1 MSSVRLQSLTIQGF
15 KSFATR
21 TLLEFA
27 PGVTAIVGPNGSGK
41 SNVADAIRWV
51 LGSQSPRALRIG
63 SAEDVVFASGNGRAP
78 VGLADVQLTLNN
90 EDTWL
95 PVAFREVVVGRRAFR
110 SGESEYILN
119 KSRVRLRD
127 LLELLAHGGLGPD
140 GHALVAQGL
149 ADQALSLKPAQRRE
163 LFEGASGVRQY
174 RLQRTESEH
183 KIAEARRNAARVAD
197 LVLELK
203 PRVAALRRQAR
214 RTEQETRLRERWQA
228 TLGEWL
234 THELWE
240 TSRLLT
246 DLTATVTAAK
256 EAQAAA
262 DEAVAQAAQRMAAAR
277 STVMA
282 LRSAGDTP
290 EPQAGVAKPAALG
303 TSGQTADHAAL
314 ARQAQQAVIRH
325 ERDVAAA
332 EARQE
337 AAQREVATRQQAAA
351 AAAARAASAKQALPG
366 LRAAAAAVQE
376 QAKRRQ
382 AQLATLA
389 AQTMA
394 AETSEREASL
404 AVESAKAG
412 EAAARQRRAQAKEGL
427 RGVARR
433 RAGIAKDQKDAQTE
447 LAHIAD
453 ALTEHD
459 RRRQHT
465 QQTRDE
471 AAAALHARRGRL
483 AEITGQRRAAQDAGA
498 RGEHKLQKADRA
510 LAAARTRL
518 NVLTDVAAE
527 GAAVHTGTAGGTA
540 APALVE
546 RLRVPAALEVAVA
559 AALGAALRW
568 RLVEDLA
575 TAGRLA
581 TDLATHGGPR
591 TTFVSQSRLA
601 QEQRAATDRPSL
613 TGGRWLDELVECEPE
628 AVPILAGVLGRT
640 YLVKS
645 LDRALDL
652 VQQVPL
658 EAGIRFVTER
668 GELVETPGTI
678 TAGSAAPGE
687 VAVLTRERQLR
698 ECNAAVARWE
708 REHQER
714 LAVVVERQARLAA
727 IVQSERAQRLDLRQA
742 QRQRDRA
749 DTQLQKAQQ
758 TQERLQRD
766 QQWWGSLAERTER
779 SRAECDSDEAEYT
792 AAQREA
798 EHTLAAAQV
807 QTATRTAI
815 DRQAKESLHQLRSTK
830 ATVQTE
836 AAVARQA
843 AQTAAA
849 QVEAATRSASHAA
862 QEADDE
868 RERAARAAAA
878 AQEQTVDWHRAALAA
893 AKTELAAAEQALRE
907 HQRAVSAA
915 ERALQEASDALSAAR
930 AHAATLASRGEAAE
944 TRLQA
949 LEERRAALREQAE
962 RDLGAVP
969 TELTPARSSPAQLRE
984 TAERLRRR
992 LHNLGP
998 INQMAVEEHAALA
1011 ARLEH
1016 LTTQLNDIEATAR
1029 RLEQLRAEVDQRLAR
1044 EFSRNIEVV
1053 GEHFR
1058 DYCGR
1063 LLGGEG
1069 RLVVE
1074 DDTPD
1079 GGIELDVRLPGR
1091 RRQPLAALSGGE
1103 RALASA
1109 ALLFALLRARPT
1121 LFCVLDEVDAALDET
1136 NVVRFCEA
1144 LEELAQETQFL
1155 VITHNR
1161 VTMERA
1167 DALYGVSATD
1177 DGVSQ
1182 VISLRSIRGA
1192 RAAAG

>member
-15 KSFATR
+15 KSFASR

-78 VGLADVQLTLNN
+78 AGLADVQLTLNN

-174 RLQRTESEH
+174 RLQRTEAEH

-197 LVLELK
+197 LVAELK

-214 RTEQETRLRERWQA
+214 RTEQEVRLREQWQT

-240 TSRLLT
+240 TNRLLT
-246 DLTATVTAAK
+246 DLTAAVTAAK

-262 DEAVAQAAQRMAAAR
+262 DETVAQATQRMTAAR
-277 STVMA
+277 DT
-282 LRSAGDTP
+282 LRDAGRT
-290 EPQAGVAKPAALG
+290 AAY
-303 TSGQTADHAAL
+303 AAV

-337 AAQREVATRQQAAA
+337 AAQREAATRQQAAA
-351 AAAARAASAKQALPG
+351 AAAARAASAEQALPG
-366 LRAAAAAVQE
+366 LRAAAVAAQE
-376 QAKRRQ
+376 QAERQQ
-382 AQLATLA
+382 AQLATLT
-389 AQTMA
+389 AQTAA
-394 AETSEREASL
+394 AETAERDAVL
-404 AVESAKAG
+404 AVERAKAD
-412 EAAARQRRAQAKEGL
+412 EAAAHQRGAQAAEGL
-427 RGVARR
+427 RSVARR
-433 RAGIAKDQKDAQTE
+433 RAGVTTDQQDAQTE
-447 LAHIAD
+447 LARIAD
-453 ALTEHD
+453 ALTEHG
-459 RRRQHT
+459 RERQHA
-465 QQTRDE
+465 QQARDE
-471 AAAALHARRGRL
+471 AAAALSTCRGRL
-483 AEITGQRRAAQDAGA
+483 AEITNQRRAAQDIVAQ
-498 RGEHKLQKADRA
+498 GEHKLQEADRA

-518 NVLTDVAAE
+518 NVLTAVAAE
-527 GAAVHTGTAGGTA
+527 GTAVPTETGGGTD

-546 RLRVPAALEVAVA
+546 RLDVPAALEIAVA
-559 AALGAALRW
+559 ATLGAALRW

-581 TDLATHGGPR
+581 TDLATRGGPR
-591 TTFVSQSRLA
+591 TTFVSKHRLA
-601 QEQRAATDRPSL
+601 QEQRAVARRPSL
-613 TGGRWLDELVECEPE
+613 TGGRWLDELVQCEPE
-628 AVPILAGVLGRT
+628 AAAALAGVLGRT
-640 YLVKS
+640 YLVNS

-652 VQQVPL
+652 VQQVPP

-678 TAGSAAPGE
+678 TVGSAAPAE

-698 ECNAAVARWE
+698 ECNAAVARLT
-708 REHQER
+708 REHQAQ
-714 LAVVVERQARLAA
+714 LAVVEERRAKLAA
-727 IVQSERAQRLDLRQA
+727 IAESERTQRLDLRQA
-742 QRQRDRA
+742 QRQQDRA
-749 DTQLQKAQQ
+749 NAQLRKAEQA
-758 TQERLQRD
+758 QERLRRD
-766 QQWWGSLAERTER
+766 QRWWGSLAERTER
-779 SRAECDSDEAEYT
+779 SRAECESDEAEYT
-792 AAQREA
+792 AAKREA
-798 EHTLAAAQV
+798 EHTLATAQE
-807 QTATRTAI
+807 QTATCAAS
-815 DRQAKESLHQLRSTK
+815 DRQAKEVLHRLRAAK
-830 ATVQTE
+830 ASVQTE

-849 QVEAATRSASHAA
+849 QVEAATRSASRAA
-862 QEADDE
+862 QEATAE

-878 AQEQTVDWHRAALAA
+878 AQGQTVDRHRAALAA

-930 AHAATLASRGEAAE
+930 AHATTLASRGEASE
-944 TRLQA
+944 TRMQA
-949 LEERRAALREQAE
+949 LEERQAALREQAA

-969 TELTPARSSPAQLRE
+969 TELTPARSSPARLRE
-984 TAERLRRR
+984 QADRLRRR

-1011 ARLEH
+1011 ARMEY
-1016 LTTQLNDIEATAR
+1016 LTTQLTDIETTAR
-1029 RLEQLRAEVDQRLAR
+1029 RLEQLRSEVDQRLAS
-1044 EFSRNIEVV
+1044 EFNRNIEVV

-1058 DYCGR
+1058 DYCAR
-1063 LLGGEG
+1063 LLGGAG
-1069 RLVVE
+1069 RLVV
-1074 DDTPD
+1074 DDTSPD

-1144 LEELAQETQFL
+1144 LEELALETQFL

-1182 VISLRSIRGA
+1182 VISLRSVRGA
-1192 RAAAG
+1192 RSTDAMTPAAG

>member
-78 VGLADVQLTLNN
+78 AGLADVQLTLNN

-174 RLQRTESEH
+174 RLQRTEAEH

-197 LVLELK
+197 LVHDLK

-214 RTEQETRLRERWQA
+214 RTEQEARLRGQWQA

-240 TSRLLT
+240 VDRLLN
-246 DLTATVTAAK
+246 DLTAAVTTAR

-262 DEAVAQAAQRMAAAR
+262 DETVVQATQHLAAAR
-277 STVMA
+277 ETALA
-282 LRSAGDTP
+282 LREAGQ
-290 EPQAGVAKPAALG
+290 QAAPA
-303 TSGQTADHAAL
+303 DR
-314 ARQAQQAVIRH
+314 ARHAQQAVIRH
-325 ERDVAAA
+325 ERDLAAA

-337 AAQREVATRQQAAA
+337 AAQRETATRQQAAA
-351 AAAARAASAKQALPG
+351 AAASRAANAEQALPG
-366 LRAAAAAVQE
+366 LQAAAAAAQE
-376 QAKRRQ
+376 QAERQQ
-382 AQLATLA
+382 AQLATLT
-389 AQTMA
+389 AQTAA
-394 AETSEREASL
+394 AEMAERNAAR
-404 AVESAKAG
+404 AVERAQAA
-412 EAAARQRRAQAKEGL
+412 EAAARQRRAQAAEGL

-433 RAGIAKDQKDAQTE
+433 RAGIAKDEHDAQTE
-447 LAHIAD
+447 LARIAA
-453 ALTEHD
+453 ALTAHG
-459 RRRQHT
+459 RRRQEA
-465 QQTRDE
+465 QQARDE
-471 AAAALHARRGRL
+471 AAAALSVCRAHL
-483 AEITGQRRAAQDAGA
+483 AETTGQRRAARETVGQAE
-498 RGEHKLQKADRA
+498 RELQHADRA
-510 LAAARTRL
+510 LATARTRL

-527 GAAVHTGTAGGTA
+527 GTAAPAETAGGPG

-581 TDLATHGGPR
+581 TDLATRGGPR
-591 TTFVSQSRLA
+591 TTFIAKGRPVQG
-601 QEQRAATDRPSL
+601 QRAAAERPSL
-613 TGGRWLDELVECEPE
+613 TGGRWLDELIRCEPE
-628 AVPILAGVLGRT
+628 AAPALAGLLGRT

-652 VQQVPL
+652 VQQAPP

-678 TAGSAAPGE
+678 TAGSAAPAE

-698 ECNAAVARWE
+698 ECNAAVARLTD
-708 REHQER
+708 EHQAQ
-714 LAVVVERQARLAA
+714 LAVVEERRAKLAA
-727 IVQSERAQRLDLRQA
+727 SAQTERTQRLDLRQA
-742 QRQRDRA
+742 QRQQDRA
-749 DTQLQKAQQ
+749 DAQLRQAEQA
-758 TQERLQRD
+758 QERLKRD
-766 QQWWGSLAERTER
+766 RQWWGSLAERTER
-779 SRAECDSDEAEYT
+779 SRAECEADEAEYT
-792 AAQREA
+792 AAKREA
-798 EHTLAAAQV
+798 EHAHAAAQE
-807 QTATRTAI
+807 QTATCAAR
-815 DRQAKESLHQLRSTK
+815 DRQAKEALHRLRSAT
-830 ATVQTE
+830 ATVQTA
-836 AAVARQA
+836 AAVAGQA

-849 QVEAATRSASHAA
+849 QVAAATRSAARAA
-862 QEADDE
+862 QDATAE

-878 AQEQTVDWHRAALAA
+878 QAQPVDRHRAALATA
-893 AKTELAAAEQALRE
+893 EAELAAAEQALRE
-907 HQRAVSAA
+907 HQQAVSAA

-930 AHAATLASRGEAAE
+930 AHATTLASRGEAAE
-944 TRLQA
+944 TRLQTLA
-949 LEERRAALREQAE
+949 ERRAVLREQAA

-969 TELTPARSSPAQLRE
+969 TELKPARSSPARLRE
-984 TAERLRRR
+984 DADRLRRR

-998 INQMAVEEHAALA
+998 INQLAVEEHAALA
-1011 ARLEH
+1011 ARLEQ
-1016 LTTQLNDIEATAR
+1016 LTTQLTDIEATAQ
-1029 RLEQLRAEVDQRLAR
+1029 RLEQLRAEVDQRLAS
-1044 EFSRNIEVV
+1044 EFNRNIKVV

-1063 LLGGEG
+1063 LLGGAG
-1069 RLVVE
+1069 RLVVDE
-1074 DDTPD
+1074 TSPD

-1192 RAAAG
+1192 RSAGAVAAAAG

>member
-1 MSSVRLQSLTIQGF
+1 MSDVRLQSLTIQGF
-15 KSFATR
+15 KSFASR

-149 ADQALSLKPAQRRE
+149 ADQALSLNPAQRRE
-163 LFEGASGVRQY
+163 LFEGAAGVRQY
-174 RLQRTESEH
+174 RLQRTEAEH

-197 LVLELK
+197 LVHDLK

-214 RTEQETRLRERWQA
+214 RTEQEARLREQWQA

-240 TSRLLT
+240 ANRLLT
-246 DLTATVTAAK
+246 DLTAAVTAAQD
-256 EAQAAA
+256 AQAAA
-262 DEAVAQAAQRMAAAR
+262 DEVVAQAAQRMAAAR
-277 STVMA
+277 ETALA
-282 LRSAGDTP
+282 LREAGQ
-290 EPQAGVAKPAALG
+290 QA
-303 TSGQTADHAAL
+303 TDHAAR
-314 ARQAQQAVIRH
+314 ARRAQQAVIRH
-325 ERDVAAA
+325 ERDLAAA

-337 AAQREVATRQQAAA
+337 AAQREATARQQAAA
-351 AAAARAASAKQALPG
+351 AAADRAASAEQALPG
-366 LRAAAAAVQE
+366 LRTAAAAARE
-376 QAKRRQ
+376 QAERQ
-382 AQLATLA
+382 RAQLVTLTDQSATAEATARDA
-389 AQTMA
+389 A
-394 AETSEREASL
+394 L
-404 AVESAKAG
+404 AVERAKAD
-412 EAAARQRRAQAKEGL
+412 EAAARQRRAQAAEGL

-433 RAGIAKDQKDAQTE
+433 RAGIAKDQHDAQTE
-447 LAHIAD
+447 LEQIAA
-453 ALTEHD
+453 ALAEQGQQ
-459 RRRQHT
+459 RQHA
-465 QQTRDE
+465 QQAHDE
-471 AAAALHARRGRL
+471 AAAVLHACRSRL
-483 AEITGQRRAAQDAGA
+483 TEITGQRRAAQDAVTQA
-498 RGEHKLQKADRA
+498 ERELRHADRA

-527 GAAVHTGTAGGTA
+527 GAAGPTETAGGDA
-540 APALVE
+540 DAPALVE
-546 RLRVPAALEVAVA
+546 RLRVPADLEIAVA
-559 AALGAALRW
+559 ATLGAALRW

-575 TAGRLA
+575 TASRLA
-581 TDLATHGGPR
+581 TDLARRGGPR
-591 TTFVSQSRLA
+591 TTFVAKRGVEHA
-601 QEQRAATDRPSL
+601 QRPAAGRPSL
-613 TGGRWLDELVECEPE
+613 TGGRWLDELIRCRPE
-628 AVPILAGVLGRT
+628 AAPAVARVLGRT

-645 LDRALDL
+645 LDRALHL
-652 VQQVPL
+652 VQQVPP
-658 EAGIRFVTER
+658 AASIRFVTER
-668 GELVETPGTI
+668 GELVEPPGTV
-678 TAGSAAPGE
+678 TAGSAAPAE

-698 ECNAAVARWE
+698 ECHAAVADLT
-708 REHQER
+708 REHQAQ
-714 LAVVVERQARLAA
+714 LAVVEERRAKLAA
-727 IVQSERAQRLDLRQA
+727 SAQTERTRRLDLRQA
-742 QRQRDRA
+742 QRQQDRA
-749 DTQLQKAQQ
+749 DAQLRKTEQ
-758 TQERLQRD
+758 TQERLKRD
-766 QQWWGSLAERTER
+766 QQWWGSLAERTAR
-779 SRAECDSDEAEYT
+779 SRAECEADEAAYT
-792 AAQREA
+792 AAKREA
-798 EHTLAAAQV
+798 VHALAAARD
-807 QTATRTAI
+807 RTAACAAR
-815 DRQAKESLHQLRSTK
+815 DGQAQEAFSRLRAAV

-836 AAVARQA
+836 TAVARQA

-849 QVEAATRSASHAA
+849 QVEAAARSASQAA
-862 QEADDE
+862 QDAASE
-868 RERAARAAAA
+868 RERAAQAAAAAQVETVDRQRAARAAAEA
-878 AQEQTVDWHRAALAA
+878 
-893 AKTELAAAEQALRE
+893 ELAAAELAMRE

-915 ERALQEASDALSAAR
+915 ERVLQEASDQLAAAR
-930 AHAATLASRGEAAE
+930 AQATTLASRGTAAAA
-944 TRLQA
+944 RLQA
-949 LEERRAALREQAE
+949 LEERRAALREQAA

-984 TAERLRRR
+984 AAERLRRR

-998 INQMAVEEHAALA
+998 INQLAVEEHAALA
-1011 ARLEH
+1011 ARLEY
-1016 LTTQLNDIEATAR
+1016 LTTQLTDIEATAQ
-1029 RLEQLRAEVDQRLAR
+1029 RLERLRSEVDSRLAS
-1044 EFSRNIEVV
+1044 EFSHNIAVV

-1058 DYCGR
+1058 DYCAR

-1069 RLVVE
+1069 RLIVQ
-1074 DDTPD
+1074 DGAPD

-1182 VISLRSIRGA
+1182 VISLRAIRGA
-1192 RAAAG
+1192 RSADAAAAAAP

>member
-15 KSFATR
+15 KSFASR

-78 VGLADVQLTLNN
+78 AGLADVQLTLNN

-174 RLQRTESEH
+174 RLQRTEAAH

-197 LVLELK
+197 LVHDLQ

-214 RTEQETRLRERWQA
+214 RSEQEARLREQWQA

-240 TSRLLT
+240 ADRLLT
-246 DLTATVTAAK
+246 DLTAAVTAAQG
-256 EAQAAA
+256 AQAAA

-277 STVMA
+277 DTATS
-282 LRSAGDTP
+282 LRSAGR
-290 EPQAGVAKPAALG
+290 AAAH
-303 TSGQTADHAAL
+303 TDR

-325 ERDVAAA
+325 ERAVAAA
-332 EARQE
+332 GARQE
-337 AAQREVATRQQAAA
+337 AAQREAATRQQVAAA
-351 AAAARAASAKQALPG
+351 AASRAASAEQALPG
-366 LRAAAAAVQE
+366 LRAAAATAQE
-376 QAKRRQ
+376 QATRQ
-382 AQLATLA
+382 QTQLATLT
-389 AQTMA
+389 AQTAA
-394 AETSEREASL
+394 AETAERDAAL
-404 AVESAKAG
+404 AVERVQAAA
-412 EAAARQRRAQAKEGL
+412 AAARQRRAQAAEGL

-433 RAGIAKDQKDAQTE
+433 RAGMAKDEQDAQTE
-447 LAHIAD
+447 LARVAA
-453 ALTEHD
+453 ALAEHGQQ
-459 RRRQHT
+459 RQHA
-465 QQTRDE
+465 QQARDE
-471 AAAALHARRGRL
+471 AAAAQQACRSRL
-483 AEITGQRRAAQDAGA
+483 AKITGQRRAAQDALA
-498 RGEHKLQKADRA
+498 QGERALQQADRA
-510 LAAARTRL
+510 LATAHTRL
-518 NVLTDVAAE
+518 NVLTAVAAE
-527 GAAVHTGTAGGTA
+527 GASVPTETDGDTD

-546 RLRVPAALEVAVA
+546 RLRVPADLEVAVA

-568 RLVEDLA
+568 RLVEGLV

-581 TDLATHGGPR
+581 TDLAARGGPR
-591 TTFVSQSRLA
+591 TTFVSKRGLA
-601 QEQRAATDRPSL
+601 QEQRAAAEHPSL
-613 TGGRWLDELVECEPE
+613 TGGRWLDELVKCEPE
-628 AVPILAGVLGRT
+628 VASVLVGVLGRT
-640 YLVKS
+640 YVVKS

-652 VQQVPL
+652 VQRVPP

-668 GELVETPGTI
+668 GELVEPPGTI
-678 TAGSAAPGE
+678 TAGRASPDE

-698 ECNAAVARWE
+698 ECNAAVVRLT
-708 REHQER
+708 REHQAQ
-714 LAVVVERQARLAA
+714 LAVVEARRAELAAVAEVERT
-727 IVQSERAQRLDLRQA
+727 QRLDLRQA
-742 QRQRDRA
+742 QRQQDRA
-749 DTQLQKAQQ
+749 DAQLRKAEQA
-758 TQERLQRD
+758 QERLRRD

-779 SRAECDSDEAEYT
+779 SRAECEADEAEYT
-792 AAQREA
+792 AAKREA
-798 EHTLAAAQV
+798 EHAFAAAQE
-807 QTATRTAI
+807 QTAARSAR
-815 DRQAKESLHQLRSTK
+815 DRQAKEALRQLQAAK

-849 QVEAATRSASHAA
+849 QVAAATRSASRAA
-862 QEADDE
+862 QEATAE
-868 RERAARAAAA
+868 RERAALTAAA
-878 AQEQTVDWHRAALAA
+878 AQAQTVERHRAALAA
-893 AKTELAAAEQALRE
+893 AKTELAAAEQALHE

-915 ERALQEASDALSAAR
+915 ERALQEAADALSAAR
-930 AHAATLASRGEAAE
+930 ARATTLAGRGEAAE

-949 LEERRAALREQAE
+949 LAERQAALREQAT
-962 RDLGAVP
+962 RDLGTVP
-969 TELTPARSSPAQLRE
+969 TELKPARDSPAQLRE
-984 TAERLRRR
+984 DAERLRRR

-998 INQMAVEEHAALA
+998 INQLAVEEHAALA
-1011 ARLEH
+1011 ARLAQ
-1016 LTTQLNDIEATAR
+1016 LTTQLTDIEATAR
-1029 RLEQLRAEVDQRLAR
+1029 RLEQLRAEVDQRLAS
-1044 EFSRNIEVV
+1044 EFNRNIAVV

-1069 RLVVE
+1069 RLILE

-1192 RAAAG
+1192 RSAGAVAAAAG

>member
-1 MSSVRLQSLTIQGF
+1 MSDVRLQSLTIQGF
-15 KSFATR
+15 KSFASR

-149 ADQALSLKPAQRRE
+149 ADQALSLNPAQRRE
-163 LFEGASGVRQY
+163 LFEGAAGVRQY
-174 RLQRTESEH
+174 RLQRTEAEH

-197 LVLELK
+197 LVHDLK

-214 RTEQETRLRERWQA
+214 RTEQEARLREQWQA

-240 TSRLLT
+240 ANRLLT
-246 DLTATVTAAK
+246 DLTAAVTAAQ

-277 STVMA
+277 ETVQE
-282 LRSAGDTP
+282 LRRVG
-290 EPQAGVAKPAALG
+290 QA
-303 TSGQTADHAAL
+303 TDHAAR
-314 ARQAQQAVIRH
+314 ARRAQQAVIRH
-325 ERDVAAA
+325 ERAVAAA

-337 AAQREVATRQQAAA
+337 AAQREATARQQAAVA
-351 AAAARAASAKQALPG
+351 AADRAASAEQALPG
-366 LRAAAAAVQE
+366 LRAAAAAAQE
-376 QAKRRQ
+376 RAERQQ
-382 AQLATLA
+382 AQLATLT
-389 AQTMA
+389 AQSAA
-394 AETSEREASL
+394 AETAARDSAL
-404 AVESAKAG
+404 AVERAKAD
-412 EAAARQRRAQAKEGL
+412 EAAARQQRAQAAEGL

-433 RAGIAKDQKDAQTE
+433 RAGIAKDQHDAQTE
-447 LAHIAD
+447 LEQID
-453 ALTEHD
+453 AALAEQGQQ
-459 RRRQHT
+459 RQHV
-465 QQTRDE
+465 QQAHDE
-471 AAAALHARRGRL
+471 AAAVLHACRSRL
-483 AEITGQRRAAQDAGA
+483 TEITGQRRAAQDAVTQA
-498 RGEHKLQKADRA
+498 ERELRHADRA

-527 GAAVHTGTAGGTA
+527 GAAGPTETAGSDTD

-546 RLRVPAALEVAVA
+546 RLRVPAELEVAVA
-559 AALGAALRW
+559 ATLGAALRW
-568 RLVEDLA
+568 RLVEDLE

-581 TDLATHGGPR
+581 TDLARRGGPR
-591 TTFVSQSRLA
+591 TTFVAKRGVEA
-601 QEQRAATDRPSL
+601 AQRAAVGRPSL
-613 TGGRWLDELVECEPE
+613 TGGRWLDELIRCRPE
-628 AVPILAGVLGRT
+628 AAPAVARVLGRT
-640 YLVKS
+640 YLVTS
-645 LDRALDL
+645 LDRALHL
-652 VQQVPL
+652 VQQVPPA
-658 EAGIRFVTER
+658 AGIRFVTER
-668 GELVETPGTI
+668 GELVEPPGTI
-678 TAGSAAPGE
+678 TAGSAAPTE
-687 VAVLTRERQLR
+687 VAVLTRERQVR
-698 ECNAAVARWE
+698 ECNAAVARLTD
-708 REHQER
+708 EHQAQ
-714 LAVVVERQARLAA
+714 LAVVEERRAKLAA
-727 IVQSERAQRLDLRQA
+727 SAQTERTQRLDLRQA
-742 QRQRDRA
+742 QRQQDRA
-749 DTQLQKAQQ
+749 DAQLRKTEQ
-758 TQERLQRD
+758 TQERLKRD
-766 QQWWGSLAERTER
+766 QQWWGSLAERTAR
-779 SRAECDSDEAEYT
+779 SRAECEADEAAYT
-792 AAQREA
+792 AAKREA
-798 EHTLAAAQV
+798 VHALAAARD
-807 QTATRTAI
+807 RTAACAAR
-815 DRQAKESLHQLRSTK
+815 DGQAQEAFSRLRTAA

-836 AAVARQA
+836 TAVARQA

-849 QVEAATRSASHAA
+849 QVAAAARSASQAA
-862 QEADDE
+862 QDAASE
-868 RERAARAAAA
+868 RERAAQAAAAAQVETVDRQRAARAAAEA
-878 AQEQTVDWHRAALAA
+878 
-893 AKTELAAAEQALRE
+893 ELAAAERAMRE

-915 ERALQEASDALSAAR
+915 ERVLQETSDQLAAAR
-930 AHAATLASRGEAAE
+930 TQATTLASRGTAAAA
-944 TRLQA
+944 RLQA
-949 LEERRAALREQAE
+949 LEERRAALREQAA
-962 RDLGAVP
+962 RDLGAMP
-969 TELTPARSSPAQLRE
+969 TELKPARSSPAQLRE
-984 TAERLRRR
+984 AAERLRRR

-998 INQMAVEEHAALA
+998 INQLAVEEHAALA
-1011 ARLEH
+1011 ARLEY
-1016 LTTQLNDIEATAR
+1016 LTTQLTDIEATAQ
-1029 RLEQLRAEVDQRLAR
+1029 RLERLRSEVDSRLAS
-1044 EFSRNIEVV
+1044 EFSHNIAVV

-1058 DYCGR
+1058 DYCAR

-1069 RLVVE
+1069 RLIVQ
-1074 DDTPD
+1074 DGAPD

-1182 VISLRSIRGA
+1182 VISLRAIRGA
-1192 RAAAG
+1192 RSADAAAAAAP

>member
-51 LGSQSPRALRIG
+51 LGSQSPRALRIA

-78 VGLADVQLTLNN
+78 AGLADVQLTLNN

-174 RLQRTESEH
+174 RLQRAEAEH

-197 LVLELK
+197 LVAELK

-214 RTEQETRLRERWQA
+214 RTEQEARLREQWQA

-240 TSRLLT
+240 VERLLT
-246 DLTATVTAAK
+246 DLTAAVTAAQA
-256 EAQAAA
+256 AQAAA
-262 DEAVAQAAQRMAAAR
+262 DETVAQATQRMAAAR
-277 STVMA
+277 DTALA
-282 LRSAGDTP
+282 LRDAG
-290 EPQAGVAKPAALG
+290 QRAAH
-303 TSGQTADHAAL
+303 ADR
-314 ARQAQQAVIRH
+314 ARHAQQAVIRH
-325 ERDVAAA
+325 ERDVVAA

-337 AAQREVATRQQAAA
+337 AAQREAATRQQAAA
-351 AAAARAASAKQALPG
+351 AAASRAASAEQSLPG
-366 LRAAAAAVQE
+366 LRMAAAAAQE
-376 QAKRRQ
+376 QAERQQ
-382 AQLATLA
+382 AQLATLTT
-389 AQTMA
+389 QTAA
-394 AETSEREASL
+394 AETAERDAAL
-404 AVESAKAG
+404 AVERAQAA
-412 EAAARQRRAQAKEGL
+412 EAAARQRRAQAAEGL

-433 RAGIAKDQKDAQTE
+433 RAGIAKDEHDAQTE
-447 LAHIAD
+447 LARIAE
-453 ALTEHD
+453 ALTAHGRCRQEAQQD
-459 RRRQHT
+459 R
-465 QQTRDE
+465 DK
-471 AAAALHARRGRL
+471 AATALHACRGRL
-483 AEITGQRRAAQDAGA
+483 AETTGQRRAAQEAVTQA
-498 RGEHKLQKADRA
+498 ERELQHADRA
-510 LAAARTRL
+510 LATARTRL
-518 NVLTDVAAE
+518 NVLTTVAAE
-527 GAAVHTGTAGGTA
+527 GAAVPAESGGGSD

-559 AALGAALRW
+559 ATLGAALRW

-581 TDLATHGGPR
+581 TDLATRGGPR
-591 TTFVSQSRLA
+591 TTFVAKRRPA
-601 QEQRAATDRPSL
+601 QEQWAAAERPSL
-613 TGGRWLDELVECEPE
+613 TGGRWLDGLIRCEPE
-628 AVPILAGVLGRT
+628 AAPALAGVLGRT
-640 YLVKS
+640 YLVQS

-652 VQQVPL
+652 VRQAPP

-678 TAGSAAPGE
+678 TAGSAAPAE
-687 VAVLTRERQLR
+687 VAVLTRERQVR
-698 ECNAAVARWE
+698 ECDAAVARLTD
-708 REHQER
+708 EHQAR
-714 LAVVVERQARLAA
+714 LAVVEERRAA
-727 IVQSERAQRLDLRQA
+727 LTAIAQTERTQRLDLRQA
-742 QRQRDRA
+742 QRQQDRA
-749 DTQLQKAQQ
+749 DAQLRKAEQA
-758 TQERLQRD
+758 QERLKRD
-766 QQWWGSLAERTER
+766 RQWWGSLAERTAR
-779 SRAECDSDEAEYT
+779 SRAECETDEAEYT
-792 AAQREA
+792 AAKREA
-798 EHTLAAAQV
+798 GHALAAAQER
-807 QTATRTAI
+807 TATCAAR
-815 DRQAKESLHQLRSTK
+815 DRQAKEALRQLQAGK
-830 ATVQTE
+830 ATVQTA

-849 QVEAATRSASHAA
+849 QVAAATRSASRAA
-862 QEADDE
+862 QDATAE

-878 AQEQTVDWHRAALAA
+878 AQAQTVDRHRAALAA
-893 AKTELAAAEQALRE
+893 AETELAAAEQALRE
-907 HQRAVSAA
+907 HQHAASAA
-915 ERALQEASDALSAAR
+915 ERTLQEAADALSAAR
-930 AHAATLASRGEAAE
+930 ARATTLASRGEAAE

-949 LEERRAALREQAE
+949 LAERQAVLREQAA

-969 TELTPARSSPAQLRE
+969 TELAPARSSPAQLRE
-984 TAERLRRR
+984 QADRLRRR

-998 INQMAVEEHAALA
+998 INQLAVEEHAALA

-1016 LTTQLNDIEATAR
+1016 LTTQLTDIEATAR
-1029 RLEQLRAEVDQRLAR
+1029 RLEQLHAEVDQRLAS
-1044 EFSRNIEVV
+1044 EFNRNIAVV

-1069 RLVVE
+1069 RLVVG
-1074 DDTPD
+1074 DTSPD

-1144 LEELAQETQFL
+1144 LEELAQKTQFL
-1155 VITHNR
+1155 IITHNR

-1182 VISLRSIRGA
+1182 VISLRSIRGTRSA
-1192 RAAAG
+1192 DAVAAATG

>member
-1 MSSVRLQSLTIQGF
+1 MSDVRLQSLTIQGF
-15 KSFATR
+15 KSFASR

-149 ADQALSLKPAQRRE
+149 ADQALSLNPAQRRE
-163 LFEGASGVRQY
+163 LFEGAAGVRQY
-174 RLQRTESEH
+174 RLQRTEAEH

-197 LVLELK
+197 LVHDLK
-203 PRVAALRRQAR
+203 PRVEALRRQAR
-214 RTEQETRLRERWQA
+214 RTEQEARLREQWQA
-228 TLGEWL
+228 ALGEWL

-240 TSRLLT
+240 TNRLLT
-246 DLTATVTAAK
+246 DLTAAVTAAQD
-256 EAQAAA
+256 AQAAA

-277 STVMA
+277 ETVQE
-282 LRSAGDTP
+282 LRREG
-290 EPQAGVAKPAALG
+290 QA
-303 TSGQTADHAAL
+303 TDHAAR
-314 ARQAQQAVIRH
+314 ARRAQQAVIRH
-325 ERDVAAA
+325 ERAVAAA

-337 AAQREVATRQQAAA
+337 AAQREATARQQAAA
-351 AAAARAASAKQALPG
+351 AAADRAASAEQALPG
-366 LRAAAAAVQE
+366 LRTAAAAARE
-376 QAKRRQ
+376 QAERQ
-382 AQLATLA
+382 RAQLATLT
-389 AQTMA
+389 AQSAA
-394 AETSEREASL
+394 AETTARDAAL
-404 AVESAKAG
+404 AVERAKAD
-412 EAAARQRRAQAKEGL
+412 EAAARQRRAQAAEGL

-433 RAGIAKDQKDAQTE
+433 RAGIAKDQHDAQTE
-447 LAHIAD
+447 LEQIAA
-453 ALTEHD
+453 ALAEQGQQ
-459 RRRQHT
+459 RQHA
-465 QQTRDE
+465 QQAHDE
-471 AAAALHARRGRL
+471 AAAVLHACRVHL
-483 AEITGQRRAAQDAGA
+483 TEITGQRRAAQDAVTQA
-498 RGEHKLQKADRA
+498 ERELRHADRA

-527 GAAVHTGTAGGTA
+527 GAAGPTETAGSDA
-540 APALVE
+540 DAPALVE
-546 RLRVPAALEVAVA
+546 RLRVPADLEIAVA
-559 AALGAALRW
+559 ATLGAALRW
-568 RLVEDLA
+568 RLVEDLE

-581 TDLATHGGPR
+581 TDLARRGGPR
-591 TTFVSQSRLA
+591 TTFVAKRGVEHA
-601 QEQRAATDRPSL
+601 QRAAVGRPSL
-613 TGGRWLDELVECEPE
+613 TGGRWLDELIRCRPE
-628 AVPILAGVLGRT
+628 AAPAVARVLGRT

-645 LDRALDL
+645 LDQALHL
-652 VQQVPL
+652 VQQVPPAA
-658 EAGIRFVTER
+658 EVRFVTER
-668 GELVETPGTI
+668 GELVEPPGTI
-678 TAGSAAPGE
+678 TAGSAAPDE

-698 ECNAAVARWE
+698 ECHAAVADLT
-708 REHQER
+708 REHQAQ
-714 LAVVVERQARLAA
+714 LAVVEERRAKLAA
-727 IVQSERAQRLDLRQA
+727 SAQTERTQRLDLRQA
-742 QRQRDRA
+742 QRQQDRA
-749 DTQLQKAQQ
+749 DAQLRKAEQA
-758 TQERLQRD
+758 QERLKRD
-766 QQWWGSLAERTER
+766 QQWWGSLAERTAR
-779 SRAECDSDEAEYT
+779 SRAECEADEAAYT
-792 AAQREA
+792 AAKREA
-798 EHTLAAAQV
+798 VHALAAARD
-807 QTATRTAI
+807 RTAACAAR
-815 DRQAKESLHQLRSTK
+815 DGQAQEAFSRLRTAA
-830 ATVQTE
+830 ATMQTE
-836 AAVARQA
+836 TAVARQA

-849 QVEAATRSASHAA
+849 QVAAAARSASQAA
-862 QEADDE
+862 QDAASE
-868 RERAARAAAA
+868 RERAAQAAAAAQVETVDRQRAARAAAEA
-878 AQEQTVDWHRAALAA
+878 
-893 AKTELAAAEQALRE
+893 ELAAAERAMRE
-907 HQRAVSAA
+907 HQRAISAA
-915 ERALQEASDALSAAR
+915 ERVLQETSDQLAAAR
-930 AHAATLASRGEAAE
+930 TQATTLASRGTAAAA
-944 TRLQA
+944 RLQA
-949 LEERRAALREQAE
+949 LEERRAALREQAA

-969 TELTPARSSPAQLRE
+969 TELKPARSSPVQLRE
-984 TAERLRRR
+984 AAERLRRR

-998 INQMAVEEHAALA
+998 INQLAVEEHAALA
-1011 ARLEH
+1011 ARLEY
-1016 LTTQLNDIEATAR
+1016 LTTQLTDIEATAQ
-1029 RLEQLRAEVDQRLAR
+1029 RLERLRSEVDSRLAS
-1044 EFSRNIEVV
+1044 EFSHNIAVV

-1058 DYCGR
+1058 DYCAR

-1069 RLVVE
+1069 RLIVQ
-1074 DDTPD
+1074 DGAPD

-1182 VISLRSIRGA
+1182 VISLRATRGA
-1192 RAAAG
+1192 RSADAAAAAAP

>member
-149 ADQALSLKPAQRRE
+149 ADQALRLKPAQRRE

-174 RLQRTESEH
+174 HLQRTEAEH
-183 KIAEARRNAARVAD
+183 KIAEARRNAARVVD
-197 LVLELK
+197 LVAELK

-214 RTEQETRLRERWQA
+214 RTEQESRLREQWQA

-240 TSRLLT
+240 AHRLLT
-246 DLTATVTAAK
+246 DLTAAVTTAQ

-277 STVMA
+277 DTALA
-282 LRSAGDTP
+282 LRSAG
-290 EPQAGVAKPAALG
+290 
-303 TSGQTADHAAL
+303 QTAAHAAV

-337 AAQREVATRQQAAA
+337 AAQREAATRQQAAA
-351 AAAARAASAKQALPG
+351 AAAARAANAEQALPG
-366 LRAAAAAVQE
+366 LRATAAAAQE
-376 QAKRRQ
+376 QAERQQ
-382 AQLATLA
+382 AQLTTLV
-389 AQTMA
+389 AQTAA
-394 AETSEREASL
+394 AEKSEREAAL
-404 AVESAKAG
+404 AVESTKAD
-412 EAAARQRRAQAKEGL
+412 EAAALQRRAQAAEGL

-433 RAGIAKDQKDAQTE
+433 RAGITKDQQDAQTE
-447 LAHIAD
+447 LARIAD
-453 ALTEHD
+453 ALTKHG
-459 RRRQHT
+459 RRQQHT
-465 QQTRDE
+465 QQARDE
-471 AAAALHARRGRL
+471 AATTLSACRGRL
-483 AEITGQRRAAQDAGA
+483 AEITGQRRAAQDAVTQ
-498 RGEHKLQKADRA
+498 GERELQQADRA
-510 LAAARTRL
+510 LATARTRL
-518 NVLTDVAAE
+518 NVLTAVAAE
-527 GAAVHTGTAGGTA
+527 SAAAPTGTAGGTD

-559 AALGAALRW
+559 ATLGAALRW

-591 TTFVSQSRLA
+591 TTFVSKRRLA
-601 QEQRAATDRPSL
+601 QEQRAAADRPSL
-613 TGGRWLDELVECEPE
+613 TGGRWLDGLVQCEPE
-628 AVPILAGVLGRT
+628 AAPTLAGVLGRT

-645 LDRALDL
+645 LDHALDL
-652 VQQVPL
+652 VQQVPP

-678 TAGSAAPGE
+678 TAGSAAPDE

-698 ECNAAVARWE
+698 ECNAAVARLT
-708 REHQER
+708 REHQAQ
-714 LAVVVERQARLAA
+714 LAVVEERRAKLAA
-727 IVQSERAQRLDLRQA
+727 IAQSERTQRLDLRQA

-749 DTQLQKAQQ
+749 DTQLQKAEQA
-758 TQERLQRD
+758 QERLRRD
-766 QQWWGSLAERTER
+766 QQWWSSLAERTER
-779 SRAECDSDEAEYT
+779 SRAECESDEAEYT
-792 AAQREA
+792 AAKQEA
-798 EHTLAAAQV
+798 EHALAAAQE
-807 QTATRTAI
+807 QTATRAAL
-815 DRQAKESLHQLRSTK
+815 DRQAKEALHRLRSTK

-849 QVEAATRSASHAA
+849 QVEAATRSASRAA
-862 QEADDE
+862 QEAAAE

-878 AQEQTVDWHRAALAA
+878 AQAQTVDRHRAALAA

-907 HQRAVSAA
+907 HQRAVGAA
-915 ERALQEASDALSAAR
+915 ERALQEASDHLSAAR
-930 AHAATLASRGEAAE
+930 AHATTLASRGEAAE

-949 LEERRAALREQAE
+949 LEERQAALREQAA

-969 TELTPARSSPAQLRE
+969 TELAPARSSPAQLRE
-984 TAERLRRR
+984 KAERLRRR

-1016 LTTQLNDIEATAR
+1016 LTTQLTDIEATAR
-1029 RLEQLRAEVDQRLAR
+1029 RLEQLRSEVDQRLAS
-1044 EFSRNIEVV
+1044 EFNRNIEVV

-1058 DYCGR
+1058 DYCAR

-1069 RLVVE
+1069 RLVV
-1074 DDTPD
+1074 DDTSPD

-1192 RAAAG
+1192 RSTDAMTPAAG